1 MSQTALKSDTLHEN
15 LVRELSRMAPGEKFM
30 TVRDIMRR
38 YNVSQLIVDRA
49 VNRLCEDG
57 KLVSFAR
64 RGLFVPQFVR
74 PTPAEQPTLL
84 VAVPDWVSPDIDEI
98 KAELERLAPL
108 HPETRLL
115 LHRFDYR
122 YAIPPELPLA
132 AENVRQLL
140 MMPGR
145 VDTLEA
151 RDIEALNIF
160 RKNGPVM
167 VLCHHLNNFNVP
179 SVGLDDMFAGN
190 CAAHHLYHAGH
201 RKIAVLMSEPQS
213 SVILDRVNGV
223 LNYARLHGMQAEL
236 IDCEIPGGEVP
247 LERVYRKMSRIIE
260 QGFDFTALAG
270 VSGDSLA
277 GALNACHNH
286 GLAIPAQ
293 LSIVTIGNLRTTELF
308 YPPLDTI
315 CVGIGRQVSDAV
327 EQLLAGK
334 NESVLIP
341 PELVKRGS
349 VRIISESSN
358 L

>member
-49 VNRLCEDG
+49 VNRLCKDG

-74 PTPAEQPTLL
+74 PAPAEQPTLL

-132 AENVRQLL
+132 AENVRLL
-140 MMPGR
+140 LLMPGR

-190 CAAHHLYHAGH
+190 APPSFVPRRTRQNRGPDERAAEQRDPRPGQRRAELRPAPRDAGRIDRLRNPRRRSAAGTGLPENEPDH
-201 RKIAVLMSEPQS
+201 RTGL
-213 SVILDRVNGV
+213 
-223 LNYARLHGMQAEL
+223 RLHRA
-236 IDCEIPGGEVP
+236 GGSVGRFARGG
-247 LERVYRKMSRIIE
+247 LERLPQPRPWR
-260 QGFDFTALAG
+260 FRR
-270 VSGDSLA
+270 
-277 GALNACHNH
+277 N
-286 GLAIPAQ
+286 
-293 LSIVTIGNLRTTELF
+293 
-308 YPPLDTI
+308 
-315 CVGIGRQVSDAV
+315 
-327 EQLLAGK
+327 
-334 NESVLIP
+334 
-341 PELVKRGS
+341 
-349 VRIISESSN
+349 
-358 L
+358 

>member
-1 MSQTALKSDTLHEN
+1 MSQATLKSDTLHEN

-30 TVRDIMRR
+30 TIRNIMRR

-49 VNRLCEDG
+49 VNRLCKDG
-57 KLVSFAR
+57 KLVSCAR
-64 RGLFVPQFVR
+64 RGLFVPQFIR

-84 VAVPDWVSPDIDEI
+84 VAVPNWVSSDIDEI
-98 KAELERLAPL
+98 KLELDRLAPL

-115 LHRFDYR
+115 LYRFDYR

-132 AENVRQLL
+132 MENVRHLL
-140 MMPGR
+140 LMPGR
-145 VDTLEA
+145 VDTLET
-151 RDIEALNIF
+151 RDIEALNVF
-160 RKNGPVM
+160 RRNGPLV

-247 LERVYRKMSRIIE
+247 LERVYRKMSRVIE

-270 VSGDSLA
+270 VSGDSVA

-286 GLAIPAQ
+286 GIALPAQ

-315 CVGIGRQVSDAV
+315 SVGIGRQVSCAV
-327 EQLLAGK
+327 EQLLTDR
-334 NESVLIP
+334 NENVLVP

-349 VRIISESSN
+349 VQIISESSN
-358 L
+358 F

>member
-1 MSQTALKSDTLHEN
+1 MSQAILKSDILHQN
-15 LVRELSRMAPGEKFM
+15 LMRELSRMEPGEKFM

-49 VNRLCEDG
+49 INRLCEDG

-64 RGLFVPQFVR
+64 RGLFVPQFSR
-74 PTPAEQPTLL
+74 SASQGQPTLM
-84 VAVPDWVSPDIDEI
+84 VAAPNWVSPDIDEI

-115 LHRFDYR
+115 LYRFDYR

-132 AENVRQLL
+132 AENVQQLL
-140 MMPGR
+140 LMPGR

-167 VLCHHLNNFNVP
+167 VLCHHLNGFNVP

-201 RKIAVLMSEPQS
+201 EKIAVLISEPHS

-223 LNYARLHGMQAEL
+223 LNYARLHDMQADL
-236 IDCEIPGGEVP
+236 IDCEIPGGEMP
-247 LERVYRKMSRIIE
+247 LEHVYQKMSRIIE
-260 QGFDFTALAG
+260 QKFDFTALAG
-270 VSGDSLA
+270 ISGDSIA

-286 GLAIPAQ
+286 GITIPGE
-293 LSIVTIGNLRTTELF
+293 LSIVTIGNLRTTALF

-315 CVGIGRQVSDAV
+315 CVGIGRQVSNAV
-327 EQLLAGK
+327 EQLLTGK

-341 PELVKRGS
+341 PELVRRGS
-349 VRIISESSN
+349 VRTISH
-358 L
+358 